1 MATELLFTPEIE
13 AFVRNSKGINNKEL
27 VKLIAEKFGKIY
39 RPEQITYWRKNHHC
53 PSGYDSRFKVGSVP
67 FSKGKKIEEFC
78 SPEAIKRMQKTQFKK
93 GHRPHNLIG
102 DDVASYR
109 DFQNRYFV
117 RDNGKWRLKHRVDYE
132 RIHGVKLK
140 RKDIILFADRNPN
153 NFSPDNLIKVS
164 INESSKIN
172 NLYKNI
178 DDSLFK
184 TCIYLTQ
191 LETALNSKLK
201 ED

>member
-1 MATELLFTPEIE
+1 MSTEKLFTPEIE
-13 AFVRNSKGINNKEL
+13 AFVRDSKGIKNKDL
-27 VKLIAEKFGKIY
+27 VKVIADKFGRQYK
-39 RPEQITYWRKNHHC
+39 PEQLIYWRKNHNC
-53 PSGYDSRFKVGSVP
+53 PNGYDSRFKVGSIP
-67 FSKGKKIEEFC
+67 HCKGKKLEEFC
-78 SPEAIKRMQKTQFKK
+78 SPEAIERMRKTQFKK
-93 GHRPHNLIG
+93 GNKPHNYIG
-102 DDVASYR
+102 DNIASYR
-109 DFQNRYFV
+109 NVQKRYFV
-117 RDNGKWRLKHRVDYE
+117 RDKGKWRLRHRVEYE
-132 RIHGVKLK
+132 RLHGVKLRK
-140 RKDIILFADRNPN
+140 RDVILFADRDPE
-153 NFSPDNLIKVS
+153 NFAADNLIKVS